1 MPGYSAEVDVSR
13 KQLARGGG
21 DLGRLGT
28 DDTGCVILHI
38 DMDAFF
44 VGVELLSRPE
54 LRGRPVVVGGR
65 SGRGVVVSAS
75 YEAREY
81 GVHAAMPVGRAMT
94 LCPRAVLIPPSRGLY
109 SAYSR
114 QVFDIVARITP
125 DYTRVSIDEGY
136 VDVSSALRRLGSPGR
151 IATDLRA
158 VIQQETGLTASIGA
172 ASTKVVAKLA
182 STRAKPDGLLVV
194 PVDEVVDFL
203 RPMPVEAL
211 PGVGQSTQSGFARF
225 GIRTIAD
232 LADADPAW
240 VERTFGAHG
249 RTLHGFAHGIDDR
262 PLHSEP
268 KDHSV
273 SAERTFADDVWDPE
287 ALETELLRLC
297 DDVAGRLRAEG
308 ATARGVGL
316 KYRLADFTT
325 FSRSVTLP
333 VPSDLPRD
341 LHTALLPALRKLRA
355 SHRAGVR
362 LLGVRAHDLASL
374 ATSGRQGS
382 LFEIDGLGGSSHGNR
397 RNEDAAGGAHDAQ
410 RALDEVRRRFGGD
423 AITSASFLRR
433 G

>member
-1 MPGYSAEVDVSR
+1 MDVSR

-21 DLGRLGT
+21 DLDRLGT

-54 LRGRPVVVGGR
+54 LRGRPVVVGG
-65 SGRGVVVSAS
+65 SGGRGVVVSAS
-75 YEAREY
+75 YEARAY

-94 LCPRAVLIPPSRGLY
+94 LCPQAILIPPSRGLY
-109 SAYSR
+109 SACSK
-114 QVFDIVARITP
+114 QVFDIVARVT
-125 DYTRVSIDEGY
+125 DEYVRVSIDEGY
-136 VDVSSALRRLGSPGR
+136 VDVTSAVRRLGSPGH
-151 IATDLRA
+151 IAHRLRA
-158 VIQQETGLTASIGA
+158 AIQAETGLVASIGA

-194 PVDEVVDFL
+194 PVDRVADFL

-211 PGVGQSTQSGFARF
+211 PGVGQSTQSGFARY
-225 GIRTIAD
+225 GLRTIAD
-232 LADADPAW
+232 LADADEAW
-240 VERTFGAHG
+240 VARTFGAHG
-249 RTLHGFAHGIDDR
+249 RTLRAFAHGIDDR

-273 SAERTFADDVWDPE
+273 SAERTFADDVWDSDV
-287 ALETELLRLC
+287 LETELLRLC
-297 DDVAGRLRAEG
+297 DDVAGRLRKEG
-308 ATARGVGL
+308 ATARGAGL

-333 VPSDLPRD
+333 VPSDLPHD
-341 LHTALLPALRKLRA
+341 LRTALLVPLRRLRA
-355 SHRAGVR
+355 EHRVGVR
-362 LLGVRAHDLASL
+362 LLGVRAHGLADLA
-374 ATSGRQGS
+374 ASGRQAS
-382 LFEIDGLGGSSHGNR
+382 LFEVDDSGESIQGDGSTGDSA
-397 RNEDAAGGAHDAQ
+397 EGASDAQ

-423 AITSASFLRR
+423 SITSASLLRR

>member
-1 MPGYSAEVDVSR
+1 MSR

-21 DLGRLGT
+21 DLDRLGT

-54 LRGRPVVVGGR
+54 LRGRPVVVGG
-65 SGRGVVVSAS
+65 SGGRGVVVSAS
-75 YEAREY
+75 YEARAY

-94 LCPRAVLIPPSRGLY
+94 LCPQAILIPPSKGLY
-109 SAYSR
+109 SAYSK
-114 QVFDIVARITP
+114 QVFDIVARVT
-125 DYTRVSIDEGY
+125 DEYVRVSIDEGF
-136 VDVSSALRRLGSPGR
+136 VDVTSAVRRLGSPGF
-151 IATDLRA
+151 IAHHLRA
-158 VIQQETGLTASIGA
+158 AIRAETGLVASIGA

-194 PVDEVVDFL
+194 PVERVSDFL

-211 PGVGQSTQSGFARF
+211 PGVGQSTQSSFARF
-225 GIRTIAD
+225 GLRTIAD
-232 LADADPAW
+232 LADADEAW
-240 VERTFGAHG
+240 VVRTFGAHG
-249 RTLHGFAHGIDDR
+249 RTLWAFAHGIDDR

-273 SAERTFADDVWDPE
+273 SAERTFAEDVWD
-287 ALETELLRLC
+287 ADVLETELLRLC
-297 DDVAGRLRAEG
+297 DDVAGRLRGEG

-333 VPSDLPRD
+333 VPSDLPHD
-341 LHTALLPALRKLRA
+341 LHAALLAPLRRLRA
-355 SHRAGVR
+355 DHRAGVR
-362 LLGVRAHDLASL
+362 LLGVRAHGLADI
-374 ATSGRQGS
+374 TISGRQGA
-382 LFEIDGLGGSSHGNR
+382 LFEVDESGASMEGDGSSG
-397 RNEDAAGGAHDAQ
+397 DASQGASDAQ

-423 AITSASFLRR
+423 SITAASLLRR

>member
-1 MPGYSAEVDVSR
+1 MCVSR

-21 DLGRLGT
+21 DLEQLGT
-28 DDTGCVILHI
+28 NDAGCVILHI

-54 LRGRPVVVGGR
+54 LRGSPVVVGGR
-65 SGRGVVVSAS
+65 GGRGVVVSAS
-75 YEAREY
+75 YEARKF

-109 SAYSR
+109 SEYSQR
-114 QVFDIVARITP
+114 VFDIVERVTP
-125 DYTRVSIDEGY
+125 DYARVSIDEGY

-158 VIQQETGLTASIGA
+158 VIRQETGLTASIGA

-194 PVDEVVDFL
+194 PVARVDDFL
-203 RPMPVEAL
+203 RPMPIEAL

-225 GIRTIAD
+225 GIRTIGD
-232 LADADPAW
+232 LADADLAW

-249 RTLHGFAHGIDDR
+249 RTLYDFAHGVDAR
-262 PLHSEP
+262 PLRSEP

-273 SAERTFADDVWDPE
+273 SAERTFADDLWDPV
-287 ALETELLRLC
+287 ALETEMLRLC
-297 DDVAGRLRAEG
+297 DDVAVRLRAEG

-333 VPSDLPRD
+333 VPTDLPHD
-341 LHTALLPALRKLRA
+341 LHVALLPALRKLRA
-355 SHRAGVR
+355 SHRSGVR
-362 LLGVRAHDLASL
+362 LLGVRAHDLARL
-374 ATSGRQGS
+374 ADSGRQGS
-382 LFEIDGLGGSSHGNR
+382 LFEIDGDGASAPGNSG
-397 RNEDAAGGAHDAQ
+397 NEDAARGASGAQ
-410 RALDEVRRRFGGD
+410 RALDDVRRRFGGD
-423 AITSASFLRR
+423 AITAASFLRK

>member
-1 MPGYSAEVDVSR
+1 MSGYSAGVSVSR

-44 VGVELLSRPE
+44 VSVELLSRPD

-94 LCPRAVLIPPSRGLY
+94 LCPHAVLIPPSRGLY
-109 SAYSR
+109 SAFSS
-114 QVFDIVARITP
+114 QVFDIVARVTP

-136 VDVSSALRRLGSPGR
+136 VDVSSALRRLGTPGR
-151 IATDLRA
+151 IASDLRT
-158 VIQQETGLTASIGA
+158 VIRQETGLTASIGA

-194 PVDEVVDFL
+194 PVGQVAEFL
-203 RPMPVEAL
+203 RPMPIEAL
-211 PGVGQSTQSGFARF
+211 PGVGQSTQRGFARY
-225 GIRTIAD
+225 GMRSIAD
-232 LADADPAW
+232 LADSELSW
-240 VERTFGAHG
+240 VERMFGAHG
-249 RTLHGFAHGIDDR
+249 RTLHGYAHGVDHR

-273 SAERTFADDVWDPE
+273 SAERTFATDVWE
-287 ALETELLRLC
+287 AAVLETELLRLC

-325 FSRSVTLP
+325 FSRSVKLSA
-333 VPSDLPRD
+333 PSDLPRD
-341 LHTALLPALRKLRA
+341 LHVALLPALRRLREA
-355 SHRAGVR
+355 HRSGVR

-374 ATSGRQGS
+374 ADSGRQGS
-382 LFEIDGLGGSSHGNR
+382 LFEIDGEGASSPGSDR
-397 RNEDAAGGAHDAQ
+397 DEDAARGAHDAQ

-423 AITSASFLRR
+423 AITSASFLRK